1 MFEASNQQFEEVVYK
16 SQDSKFSPA
25 TITLDLLSKIVF
37 QEQ

>member
-1 MFEASNQQFEEVVYK
+1 MFEASNQQFEEFVYK

-25 TITLDLLSKIVF
+25 TITLDLLCKLVL